1 MEKFKLILTIIF
13 HTFIEKQI
21 ENNMLSFYILIHG
34 IIDFLTAYFLIYFS
48 NFDIKLFYNQK
59 NHFTMK
65 KTSSNVNNSS

>member
-34 IIDFLTAYFLIYFS
+34 IIDFLTAYF
-48 NFDIKLFYNQK
+48 
-59 NHFTMK
+59 
-65 KTSSNVNNSS
+65 